1 MPRSASF
8 MVATGDKRPLRREGG
23 NSLQWGKRKLVQC
36 PGGLTTRTT
45 QQHGEYRDEWLMRA
59 DSREILRASG
69 GGAKKKKARAVKG
82 NPQKQRMMARAA
94 TRRFFFMERNQR
106 QRAHGSVRCRHGW
119 RVCMRAGAEKNVRW
133 RDAGARVRVPPKIA
147 CRCRAPL
154 RKERPSKGAFGA
166 GLPRILFVQVAGQG
180 GKGNKRLIA
189 EGDG

>member
-1 MPRSASF
+1 

-106 QRAHGSVRCRHGW
+106 QRAHGSVRCQQGW
-119 RVCMRAGAEKNVRW
+119 RVCMRAGGGEERALARCRGEGACAAEN
-133 RDAGARVRVPPKIA
+133 RVPMSSAIA
-147 CRCRAPL
+147 QGAP
-154 RKERPSKGAFGA
+154 F
-166 GLPRILFVQVAGQG
+166 QG
-180 GKGNKRLIA
+180 GVRGRLTANSFRSGGWARGEREQEINC
-189 EGDG
+189 